1 MQVLI
6 GLDEPM
12 RGRHGNC
19 VRQCV
24 SPPQRKKTAGVNSGG
39 AEESAGN
46 EKLDRRRV
54 VRTRGPTGR
63 RRRVS
68 KLHARSVA
76 LGRSSE
82 GLGARG
88 GPERRHWS
96 GSNGNWDERLKRE
109 LRKRRMLDRRSATK
123 CKVSG
128 MVRRFA
134 LFEVNQRLTGICF
147 IVRFSGFFV
156 LPGVP

>member
-1 MQVLI
+1 MCDNASLPSQ
-6 GLDEPM
+6 
-12 RGRHGNC
+12 GN
-19 VRQCV
+19 
-24 SPPQRKKTAGVNSGG
+24 KTAGVNSGG

-46 EKLDRRRV
+46 EQLDRRRV
-54 VRTRGPTGR
+54 VRTQGPTRR

-68 KLHARSVA
+68 KLRARSVA

-88 GPERRHWS
+88 EPERRHWS
-96 GSNGNWDERLKRE
+96 RSNVNWDERLELE
-109 LRKRRMLDRRSATK
+109 LRKRRVLDRRSATK

-128 MVRRFA
+128 LVRRFA
-134 LFEVNQRLTGICF
+134 LFEVNQRLTGMCF
-147 IVRFSGFFV
+147 IARFSGSFV